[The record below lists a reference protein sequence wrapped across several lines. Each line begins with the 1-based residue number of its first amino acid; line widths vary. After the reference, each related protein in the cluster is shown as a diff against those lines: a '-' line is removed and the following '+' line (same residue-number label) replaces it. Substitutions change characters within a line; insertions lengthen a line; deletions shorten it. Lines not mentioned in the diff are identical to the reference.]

1 MAHVLA
7 VGDRGQRLA
16 VCAAMERRA
25 LLVGGQL
32 RAPVEVDPAGLRA
45 GASLVGAGTDQ
56 LALALGQVPEDG
68 EQQAAMRR
76 RGVGPGLL
84 QRGAPGACAR
94 DGGERVEQVA
104 GAAGG
109 AVQLSCF
116 HDDCSR
122 AKTTAV
128 HVPRALQGE
137 DAADTPH
144 SALFK
149 KACPLG
155 FSEPSPL
162 T

>member
-1 MAHVLA
+1 MAHVLGA
-7 VGDRGQRLA
+7 GDLGQWLA
-16 VCAAMERRA
+16 VRAAPER
-25 LLVGGQL
+25 
-32 RAPVEVDPAGLRA
+32 LRA
-45 GASLVGAGTDQ
+45 GASLAGAGTDQ
-56 LALALGQVPEDG
+56 LALELGQAPENG

-76 RGVGPGLL
+76 RGVGPGIP

-94 DGGERVEQVA
+94 DGGEHVEQVA

-109 AVQLSCF
+109 AVQLSFF

-122 AKTTAV
+122 ATTIAV

-149 KACPLG
+149 KACPLD